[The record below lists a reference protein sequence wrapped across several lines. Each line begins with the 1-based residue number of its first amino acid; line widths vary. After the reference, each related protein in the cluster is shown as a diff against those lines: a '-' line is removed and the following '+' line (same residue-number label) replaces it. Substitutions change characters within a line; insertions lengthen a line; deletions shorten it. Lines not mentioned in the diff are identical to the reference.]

1 MTTHSNTPAGWYP
14 DPQGAPQL
22 LRWWDGSQWTEHT
35 NPADQQQ
42 AQQVQQVPQ
51 AQQVPQ
57 QAQPAQPQQAQA
69 AHGQQQ
75 AQYAQQQGQF
85 GQPQAQQQ
93 APGQY
98 QQADPAKVQRQVQ
111 QQAGVTPAAQGGGTL
126 FTEPVLVVNQKAK
139 LIELTNEYS
148 VMDQSGNALGS
159 VVQVGQSTLKKV
171 ARFVSSIDQ
180 FMTHKLEIRDA
191 YGQPVLQLT
200 RPRKFMKS
208 RVIVE
213 RADGRPIG
221 EIVQQNMIGKINFAI
236 MVDGQQAGAIKAE
249 NWRAWNFSIVD
260 HADNEVARITK
271 TWEGLAKTMFTT
283 ADNYVLQ
290 IHYQLPEPLLS
301 LVVATALTVD
311 TALKQ
316 DSRGFG

>member
-1 MTTHSNTPAGWYP
+1 MTTQSNTPAGWYP
-14 DPQGAPQL
+14 DPQGAAQL

-35 NPADQQQ
+35 SQAPQGAQAPAAAAVQEQ
-42 AQQVQQVPQ
+42 APPAVPPQ
-51 AQQVPQ
+51 A
-57 QAQPAQPQQAQA
+57 
-69 AHGQQQ
+69 
-75 AQYAQQQGQF
+75 
-85 GQPQAQQQ
+85 
-93 APGQY
+93 APV
-98 QQADPAKVQRQVQ
+98 ADPAKVQRQVQ
-111 QQAGVTPAAQGGGTL
+111 QQAGVAPTAQGGGTL

-148 VMDQSGNALGS
+148 VMDQSGSAIGS

-171 ARFVSSIDQ
+171 ARFVASVDQ
-180 FMTHKLEIRDA
+180 FMTHRLEIRDA
-191 YGQPVLQLT
+191 HGQPQLVLT

-213 RADGRPIG
+213 RPDGQPVG
-221 EIVQQNMIGKINFAI
+221 EIVQQNVIGKINFGM
-236 MVDGQQAGAIKAE
+236 MVNGQQVGAIKAE

-260 HADNEVARITK
+260 HTDNEVARITK
-271 TWEGLAKTMFTT
+271 TWEGLAKTLFTT

-290 IHYQLPEPLLS
+290 IHYQLPDPLLS

-316 DSRGFG
+316 DSRGLG

>member
-14 DPQGAPQL
+14 DPQGASQL
-22 LRWWDGSQWTEHT
+22 LRWWDGSQWTDHT
-35 NPADQQQ
+35 NQ
-42 AQQVQQVPQ
+42 APQ
-51 AQQVPQ
+51 DAT
-57 QAQPAQPQQAQA
+57 AQA
-69 AHGQQQ
+69 AAQGRQ
-75 AQYAQQQGQF
+75 APQEQGQAAEF
-85 GQPQAQQQ
+85 GKAQVSAQAFPA
-93 APGQY
+93 APA
-98 QQADPAKVQRQVQ
+98 ADPAKVQRQVQ
-111 QQAGVTPAAQGGGTL
+111 QQAGVNPTSQGGGTL
-126 FTEPVLVVNQKAK
+126 FSEPVLVVNQKAK

-148 VMDQSGNALGS
+148 VMDQSGNQLGS
-159 VVQVGQSTLKKV
+159 VVQVDQSAIKKV
-171 ARFVSSIDQ
+171 ARFVSSLDQ

-191 YGQPVLQLT
+191 HGTPQLLMT

-213 RADGRPIG
+213 RPDGQVVG
-221 EIVQQNMIGKINFAI
+221 EIVQQNVIGKINFA
-236 MVDGQQAGAIKAE
+236 MNVNGQQVGAIKAE

-290 IHYQLPEPLLS
+290 IHYQLPDPLLS

-316 DSRGFG
+316 DARGLG